1 LLKKKRPNTLCHI
14 DFTFE
19 NAERCQKFYEKCF
32 GWKFTKWQDH
42 YFLFSTPDAFHTL
55 QGGFVKKTND
65 TKMGN
70 SCIVYLEVLDI
81 KSAVDLIASNGA
93 KNISKVENVGSFGLS
108 ATFDDTEGN
117 RVALWQTL

>member
-1 LLKKKRPNTLCHI
+1 
-14 DFTFE
+14 
-19 NAERCQKFYEKCF
+19 
-32 GWKFTKWQDH
+32 
-42 YFLFSTPDAFHTL
+42 
-55 QGGFVKKTND
+55 
-65 TKMGN
+65 MGN